1 MKTTVLFLF
10 LYVLPSVMLG
20 QQSMTHTTT
29 AGNISTNSTFLD
41 IPAIKGSPNAVI
53 TVSPDA
59 DTRLM
64 NPHPL
69 GVWYDGSRWA
79 IFNQDKATMTAGLK
93 FLVKWSMPDANCFYR
108 KASNSN
114 LQDGVLLLDHP
125 SLNNNPGARFS
136 LSQLWNPEG
145 TGGMYNTSEVMSEYD
160 PGSNR
165 WVIMNSNGNAIQP
178 GLAFNVI
185 VQTKSIAMVN
195 KGVINPGAIKGGKV
209 VTSHPLN
216 NRQFR
221 LICTGFSVFTPTKDD
236 LLESD
241 GAGDEVFFTFD
252 ILQTEGI
259 RGMKHTESLI
269 PKITESYQLKTNVH
283 GATSKTFLGT
293 ATNYIRAGSKSAT
306 GGLQQGDHFPANGQ
320 FEVNGPI
327 PYNRNNPQSFPLVVW
342 EGTLHAD
349 KRIFINISPWEY
361 DDENTRLNAVWPDYA
376 KMQMQAFF
384 KQDSLN
390 LPVINNSDR
399 IMLKTNLMPSSA
411 DMLGTQPFW
420 QDYSVTT
427 RDRRLH
433 RRTTREKAPAA
444 QMLCLKL
451 EGIDAKGNPLLADDS
466 FYVGRISGDLFTIV
480 FQNHFNDDASYRMY
494 FKLELVE

>member
-1 MKTTVLFLF
+1 MKTTFLVVTLTYLSSVLQA
-10 LYVLPSVMLG
+10 
-20 QQSMTHTTT
+20 QQTLTHTST
-29 AGNISTNSTFLD
+29 AANISSNSSFLE
-41 IPAIKGSPNAVI
+41 IAAIQGNPSAVI
-53 TVSPDA
+53 TVDPDA
-59 DTRLM
+59 DTRIA

-79 IFNQDKATMTAGLK
+79 VFNQDRAEMKAGLK
-93 FLVKWSMPDANCFYR
+93 FLVKWSLPGTNSFHL

-114 LQDGVLLLDHP
+114 LQEGVLVLDH
-125 SLNNNPGARFS
+125 SAMNNNPAARFS
-136 LSQLWNPEG
+136 LSQLWNPGG
-145 TGGMYNTSEVMSEYD
+145 TGGLYNPSEVTTEYNPD
-160 PGSNR
+160 IQR
-165 WVIMNSNGNAIQP
+165 WMVMNTNGTALQA

-185 VQTKSIAMVN
+185 VQVNSLATVN
-195 KGVINPGAIKGGKV
+195 KQIINAGAIKGGKPV
-209 VTSHPLN
+209 VSHPLN

-221 LICTGFSVFTPTKDD
+221 LICTGFSVFDPTNDD

-269 PKITESYQLKTNVH
+269 PKITESYQLKTNIH

-293 ATNYIRAGSKSAT
+293 ATNYIRAGSKSAS
-306 GGLQQGDHFPANGQ
+306 GGLQQGDHFQANGQ
-320 FEVNGPI
+320 FEVNGPV
-327 PYNRNNPQSFPLVVW
+327 PFNRSNPQSFPLVVW
-342 EGTLHAD
+342 EGTLQSD

-361 DDENTRLNAVWPDYA
+361 DDENTRLNAIWPDYA

-384 KQDSLN
+384 NQDSLN
-390 LPVINNSDR
+390 LPAINQSGR
-399 IMLKTNLMPSSA
+399 LLLKTDLMPYSA

-420 QDYSVTT
+420 LEYGLTIRNRRFRT
-427 RDRRLH
+427 RS
-433 RRTTREKAPAA
+433 TREKTPAA

-451 EGIDAKGNPLLADDS
+451 EGIDEKGNPLFAENS
-466 FYVGRISGDLFTIV
+466 FYTGPHSGKLFVVG
-480 FQNHFNDDASYRMY
+480 FQNQFNNKGGYRMY